1 MFEIPVGLR
10 TVVPSGGFFD
20 WASLSP
26 SSSAAADARRSALE
40 AAISEV
46 DAPEHVRR
54 ETVAVDLL
62 RQSII
67 DFVGARGS
75 APAVVIG
82 RSVSEFMSVLA
93 FGLSRESRST
103 VSIVGSP
110 HPSVV
115 IAWRAAAQALGGDV
129 RLRAADDTDAYDERT
144 LAVIA
149 THVDHLFGI
158 EQPLGPVVEAAARV
172 GAISVIDGAQA
183 VGRVRLNLDEAKP
196 DIYIGS
202 GRKALLAPLGTA
214 FMSIKPDVLESVA
227 PAIWSTRSGEFLPD
241 GSARAVVGP
250 RRLEGNLPDL
260 GALAGFRASINL
272 FTPHVVAQLR
282 DHVNR
287 LLPTLTSSM
296 EAAGLTSINLASD
309 NLSVGIASFRLP
321 DHVDGVGLQ
330 HQLKRADLVLAATHS
345 ELRISLHFANT
356 PTDVARLSEEVAR
369 HAA

>member
-1 MFEIPVGLR
+1 MFEIPIGLR
-10 TVVPSGGFFD
+10 TAVPSGGFFD

-26 SSSAAADARRSALE
+26 LSSAAADARRSALE

-46 DAPEHVRR
+46 DAPEYVRR

-67 DFVGARGS
+67 DFMGAPGS
-75 APAVVIG
+75 APLVVVG
-82 RSVSEFMSVLA
+82 RSVSELMSVLA

-129 RLRAADDTDAYDERT
+129 KLHAADDEDAYDERT
-144 LAVIA
+144 LVVVA

-172 GAISVIDGAQA
+172 GAISIVDGAQA
-183 VGRVRLNLDEAKP
+183 VGRVRLDLDEAKP

-214 FMSIKPDVLESVA
+214 FMSIKADVLTSVA
-227 PAIWSTRSGEFLPD
+227 PAIWSTRSAELLPD
-241 GSARAVVGP
+241 GSARAVVGS
-250 RRLEGNLPDL
+250 RRLEGNVPDL
-260 GALAGFRASINL
+260 AALAALRANIDL
-272 FTPHVVAQLR
+272 FTPDIVAQLR
-282 DHVNR
+282 DHIDG
-287 LLPTLTSSM
+287 LLPALKSSM

-309 NLSVGIASFRLP
+309 NANVGIASFRLP
-321 DHVDGVGLQ
+321 EHVDGVSLQ